1 MDRIGAQAGGR
12 QLGSLELQ
20 GPRAPASPAETREWE
35 SVQLQD
41 PAARMGVEGG
51 AEVFWGHTAEA

>member
-1 MDRIGAQAGGR
+1 MDRIGCPGQGR

-20 GPRAPASPAETREWE
+20 GLRAPASPAETREWE

-51 AEVFWGHTAEA
+51 AEALLGHTAEA